1 MTEHDERP
9 LRKEYPRLRAPVY
22 FTRTMSVLFRRRRS
36 PTGGALGGVS
46 VYTDEEPPRGAQLK
60 AEIFLPDGSSI
71 VCRTEVAWVEKLSD
85 GSPARCEVGLRFTAI
100 HPLDR
105 ARLSGVLDPS

>member
-9 LRKEYPRLRAPVY
+9 QKEYPRLRAPVY
-22 FTRTMSVLFRRRRS
+22 FTRTMRALFRRRRTPS
-36 PTGGALGGVS
+36 DALGGVS
-46 VYTDEEPPRGAQLK
+46 VYTDEEPPPGAQLK
-60 AEIFLPDGSSI
+60 AEIFLPDGSSV

-85 GSPARCEVGLRFTAI
+85 GGPARCEVGLKFTAI

-105 ARLSGVLDPS
+105 ARLSGVLDRP

>member
-9 LRKEYPRLRAPVY
+9 RKEYPRLRAPVY
-22 FTRTMSVLFRRRRS
+22 FTRTMRALFRRRRT
-36 PTGGALGGVS
+36 PTDGALGGVS

-60 AEIFLPDGSSI
+60 AEIFLPDGSSV

-85 GSPARCEVGLRFTAI
+85 GGPARCEVGLRVTAI

-105 ARLSGVLDPS
+105 ARLSGVLDRS